1 MTDFGGTLREA
12 RERRGISIRQI
23 AASTKIPPATLEA
36 LERNNVARL
45 PGGIFTRAI
54 VRAYAAEIGLP
65 PEDTLRDF
73 LSCFEP
79 PPPAPIAEPETVNQ
93 IDDRQRM
100 AALVVGVALIS
111 ILAAGAILL
120 LTLKRQSDSRP
131 PNPPVAAEVSDDRE
145 SVDPAESGFDDGT
158 PSSNAATP
166 VEAQPPAPPVREDV
180 VAAVDGA
187 LRLDLHPS
195 GNCWVNLTVDGERV
209 LARVVESGER
219 LSFDVDALAVVQVGD
234 AGVFEYSLNGSLG
247 RPLGGSGQVRTARI
261 SPETLDTY
269 LR

>member
-12 RERRGISIRQI
+12 RERRGISIRQM
-23 AASTKIPPATLEA
+23 ADRTKIPPASLDA
-36 LERNNVARL
+36 LERNDVARL
-45 PGGIFTRAI
+45 PGGIFSRAI
-54 VRAYAAEIGLP
+54 VRTYAAEVGLP
-65 PEDTLRDF
+65 PEDTLREF
-73 LSCFEP
+73 LACFEP
-79 PPPAPIAEPETVNQ
+79 PPPVPTDGPESGDQ
-93 IDDRQRM
+93 MDGRQRM

-111 ILAAGAILL
+111 ILVAGAILL
-120 LTLKRQSDSRP
+120 LTLPRQSDIP
-131 PNPPVAAEVSDDRE
+131 APIPPVAAEAGDDME
-145 SVDPAESGFDDGT
+145 SLDPAESGFDDGI

-166 VEAQPPAPPVREDV
+166 AEAPPPAPPAREDV
-180 VAAVDGA
+180 LAAVDRA
-187 LRLDLHPS
+187 LRLDVHPS

-219 LSFDVDALAVVQVGD
+219 LSFDVSSLAVVQVGD

-261 SPETLDTY
+261 SPETLETY